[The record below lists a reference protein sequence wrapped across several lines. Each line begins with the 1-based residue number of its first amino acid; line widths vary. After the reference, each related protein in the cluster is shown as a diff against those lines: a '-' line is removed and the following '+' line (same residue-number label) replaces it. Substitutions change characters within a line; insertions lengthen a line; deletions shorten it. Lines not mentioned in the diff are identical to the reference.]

1 MTLQVSFEHF
11 PETVKRMLGL
21 EEAYV
26 SAHVTGSLATAA
38 NPAKPI
44 VVAALSP
51 LAPDAASSSL
61 KESGM
66 KTFEGT
72 WLTPE
77 EVMAPNVSPTQ
88 VFVAAVAYK
97 ATGDKPGV
105 WVDVYPA
112 LPTQT
117 SVLKAMYDEF
127 RNTGEVAD
135 VTFEEFVQ
143 YANPNVVVLSPDQ
156 VESFLR
162 DKEEC

>member
-11 PETVKRMLGL
+11 PETIKRLLDL

-26 SAHVTGSLATAA
+26 SRHVTGCLATAA
-38 NPAKPI
+38 NPAKSL

-51 LAPDAASSSL
+51 LEPEAAASSL
-61 KESGM
+61 KESGV

-77 EVMAPNVSPTQ
+77 EVMAPNVSPAQ

-97 ATGDKPGV
+97 ATSDKPGL
-105 WVDVYPA
+105 WVDAYPA

-117 SVLKAMYDEF
+117 SVLKAMYEEF

-135 VTFEEFVQ
+135 VTFEEFIQ
-143 YANPNVVVLSPDQ
+143 YANPNVVVVSPEQ
-156 VESFLR
+156 IESFLR
-162 DKEEC
+162 EREEC